1 MWISCKYDVPFNLE
15 WATYKNNTPRSCLLG
30 GPLREKLAKVPAILL
45 EQCVGQAS
53 KLACPKTSKR
63 ARQYE
68 ETCQDTE
75 WMRKWL
81 AREPISFAT
90 QVAIQHCMMK
100 HFPCHYSA
108 ALQLWVPRLRAF
120 LSTLKLF
127 TNLQSVF
134 WLEAREAKLKKDTV
148 ICKSILVKVRVLSFC
163 L

>member
-1 MWISCKYDVPFNLE
+1 MGDIQKQHPQELPSGRASSRKADGSTAFLVP
-15 WATYKNNTPRSCLLG
+15 
-30 GPLREKLAKVPAILL
+30 AKVPAVLL